1 MSVVTGVELDGRSG
15 GVRVQV
21 DGTPFA
27 TVGPGDVAA
36 LGLVEGR
43 RVDAALR
50 ASLEERAELF
60 GAREVAMRMLAARPL
75 PAREVQRRLVRKGH
89 ARHAA
94 DVAVAALT
102 DAGLIN
108 DADFARHYARTRSRQ
123 RRIGPARLVAELRRL
138 GVDER
143 AAAAAVTEA
152 LDADGFDPLAVLREA
167 AARKLRSL
175 GSVPVG
181 ERARRL
187 KAYLR
192 RRGFSSADVVT
203 VVREACKP

>member
-1 MSVVTGVELDGRSG
+1 VSVVTAVELDGRSG

-27 TVGPGDVAA
+27 TVAPADVGI

-43 RVDAALR
+43 AVDDALR
-50 ASLEERAELF
+50 ATLAERAELF
-60 GAREVAMRMLAARPL
+60 GARDVAMRMLAARPL
-75 PAREVQRRLVRKGH
+75 PARDVLRRLLRKGH

-94 DVAVAALT
+94 DAAVAALT
-102 DAGLIN
+102 DAGLID

-123 RRIGPARLVAELRRL
+123 RRVGPARLVAELRRR
-138 GVDER
+138 GVDEG
-143 AAAAAVTEA
+143 AASAAVAEA
-152 LDADGFDPLAVLREA
+152 LAADGFDPLAVLREA

-175 GSVPVG
+175 STAAPE

-192 RRGFSSADVVT
+192 RRGFASSDVIT
-203 VVREACKP
+203 VVREACGG

>member
-1 MSVVTGVELDGRSG
+1 VSVVTAVELDGRSG

-27 TVGPGDVAA
+27 TVAPGDVSA

-43 RVDAALR
+43 AVDDALR

-60 GAREVAMRMLAARPL
+60 GAREVALRMLAARPL
-75 PAREVQRRLVRKGH
+75 PAREVLRRLLRKGH

-102 DAGLIN
+102 DAGLID

-123 RRIGPARLVAELRRL
+123 KRVGPARLVAELRRL
-138 GVDER
+138 GVEEQ
-143 AAAAAVTEA
+143 AAAAAVAEA
-152 LDADGFDPLAVLREA
+152 LTADGFDALAVLREA

-175 GSVPVG
+175 GTASPQ

-187 KAYLR
+187 QAYLR
-192 RRGFSSADVVT
+192 RRGFASADVIA
-203 VVREACKP
+203 VVREACRA